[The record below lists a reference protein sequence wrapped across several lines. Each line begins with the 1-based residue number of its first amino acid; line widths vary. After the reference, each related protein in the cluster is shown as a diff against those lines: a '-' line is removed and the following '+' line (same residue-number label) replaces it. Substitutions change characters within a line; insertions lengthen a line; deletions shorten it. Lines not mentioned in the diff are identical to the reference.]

1 MIRFDDLP
9 SDPLLLKQKLIDVS
23 AEKIAMADERNV
35 AIAQRDAALQ
45 ENEKLL
51 LILSQYKRA
60 LFGRRSEKV
69 DADQLQFLLSGN
81 EPSIVADAANENA
94 AADGTGKDTKAGAP
108 DKPARPRP
116 NRNRGMLPVHLPRVD
131 VVIDVESKICPCCGG
146 SLHKIGETI
155 KEMLDVVPVVKR
167 MVRPRYGCRGCES
180 AVVQAPAPA
189 QPIDGGMA
197 TEAVL
202 AHVATMKYGYQVP
215 LYRQEQMLAGQGI
228 DLDRATLALWMGR
241 LAWWL
246 KPLHEVLLDTVLSY
260 PKLFADETPL
270 PVLDP
275 GRGKTKTCRLWVAA
289 TDDRPWGGP
298 APPAVVYVFAEDRK
312 GERATELFEGFNG
325 ILQVDGYTGY
335 NGLLDPQRPGGPVTF
350 AFCFAHSRRKFYDVH
365 VATGSPIAAEAVRR
379 IGEFYAIEDRIRG
392 KSADIRR
399 TVRQAETKPLM
410 EDFKLWLDARLGEV
424 SQKSGLAEAIRYAHS
439 HWEGLTRFLSDGRIE
454 IDSNTVERTMRP
466 IGLGRRNYLFAGSDE
481 GGRTWAIIASLIN
494 SAKLIGIDPQEYLTD
509 VLERIVSGRTKI
521 NQLKELLP
529 WRWKAARQVII
540 VKAAA

>member
-9 SDPLLLKQKLIDVS
+9 SDPQLLKQKLIETAAIIEQVS
-23 AEKIAMADERNV
+23 AEKITLADQRNV
-35 AIAQRDAALQ
+35 AIAQRDAALL

-69 DADQLQFLLSGN
+69 DADQLQFLLAGN
-81 EPSIVADAANENA
+81 EQSIVAGAANENV
-94 AADGTGKDTKAGAP
+94 AADGAGNATKAGTS
-108 DKPARPRP
+108 DKPGRPRP

-131 VVIDVESKICPCCGG
+131 VVIDVASRICPCCGG
-146 SLHKIGETI
+146 SLHKIGETV
-155 KEMLDVVPVVKR
+155 KEMFDVVPVQYRVKR

-180 AVVQAPAPA
+180 AVVQAPAPP

-246 KPLHEVLLDTVLSY
+246 KPLHEVLLNTILSY
-260 PKLFADETPL
+260 PKVFGDETPL

-289 TDDRPWGGP
+289 TDDRPWDGP
-298 APPAVVYVFAEDRK
+298 APPAVAYVFAEDRK
-312 GERATELFEGFNG
+312 GERATELFTGFNG
-325 ILQVDGYTGY
+325 ILQVDGYAGY
-335 NGLLDPQRPGGPVTF
+335 NGLLNPARPGGPVTF

-365 VATGSPIAAEAVRR
+365 VATGSPIAAEALLR
-379 IGEFYAIEDRIRG
+379 IGEAPIAPPVKRPSGRAVRCSVNQDAPACRYDARGLFFMVSPTDRIT
-392 KSADIRR
+392 A
-399 TVRQAETKPLM
+399 
-410 EDFKLWLDARLGEV
+410 
-424 SQKSGLAEAIRYAHS
+424 
-439 HWEGLTRFLSDGRIE
+439 
-454 IDSNTVERTMRP
+454 
-466 IGLGRRNYLFAGSDE
+466 
-481 GGRTWAIIASLIN
+481 
-494 SAKLIGIDPQEYLTD
+494 LTD
-509 VLERIVSGRTKI
+509 AAATIEKVSG
-521 NQLKELLP
+521 N
-529 WRWKAARQVII
+529 I
-540 VKAAA
+540 VRYYRLNHDAGAVLAWDITFDHCAPGA